1 MTIRSRGA
9 RIPNAVWCSEIVQ
22 SAFVARQEPEYG
34 NCTTKVQL
42 HRKPATK
49 SSATPHMLDTITLTF
64 ADCAAEREPVV
75 SIGHVD
81 RDTAFDFTSAPAC
94 TIVFPAMPEP
104 AAWLKTVGRA
114 QAREAEARRMSPYS
128 GVSSLSYCR
137 VLPVARVLHAP
148 R

>member
-9 RIPNAVWCSEIVQ
+9 RIPNAVWCFEIVQ

-34 NCTTKVQL
+34 DCTKVQL

-49 SSATPHMLDTITLTF
+49 SSATPHMLDTITVTF
-64 ADCAAEREPVV
+64 ADCAAERDPVV
-75 SIGHVD
+75 STGHVD
-81 RDTAFDFTSAPAC
+81 RDTAFDFTGAPAC
-94 TIVFPAMPEP
+94 TIVFPATPEP
-104 AAWLKTVGRA
+104 AAVPETVSR
-114 QAREAEARRMSPYS
+114 AEARRVSPYS
-128 GVSSLSYCR
+128 GVTSLSYCR

>member
-9 RIPNAVWCSEIVQ
+9 RIPNAVWCSEVVQ

-34 NCTTKVQL
+34 NCTTKVQS

-49 SSATPHMLDTITLTF
+49 SSATPHMLDTITVTF

-75 SIGHVD
+75 STGHVD
-81 RDTAFDFTSAPAC
+81 RDTAFDFTGAPAC

-104 AAWLKTVGRA
+104 AVALKTAGRA

>member
-1 MTIRSRGA
+1 
-9 RIPNAVWCSEIVQ
+9 
-22 SAFVARQEPEYG
+22 VARQEPEYG

-49 SSATPHMLDTITLTF
+49 SSATPHMLDTITVTF

-75 SIGHVD
+75 STGHVD
-81 RDTAFDFTSAPAC
+81 RDAAFDFTGAPAC

-104 AAWLKTVGRA
+104 AAALETASG
-114 QAREAEARRMSPYS
+114 AEARRMSPYS
-128 GVSSLSYCR
+128 GVTSLSYCR

>member
-9 RIPNAVWCSEIVQ
+9 RIPNAAWCSEVVH

-34 NCTTKVQL
+34 ACTTKVQS
-42 HRKPATK
+42 HRKAATK
-49 SSATPHMLDTITLTF
+49 SSATPHMLDTITVTF

-75 SIGHVD
+75 STGHVD
-81 RDTAFDFTSAPAC
+81 RDTAFDFTGAPAC

-104 AAWLKTVGRA
+104 AAALGTA
-114 QAREAEARRMSPYS
+114 SPAEAGRMSPYS